1 MVIYIDGPN
10 NTGKTTLVNK
20 LAEVLREKQYVVNI
34 FHADENFENTKE
46 AYTALIDEHED
57 DILILDR
64 GWLGEQVYP
73 YLRKRI
79 PKISR
84 WEIACLS
91 NKNSVYTFITNAS
104 TTDIEKAA
112 LKKKEVFDKIETIQ
126 EINLF
131 GSAASYLS
139 YTGCKY
145 DLIRTLCASLD
156 VQINQ
161 ILEVLDFPKNLKKI
175 CYAAKGYAAD
185 AGVDILIDKDIMFEP
200 GTTTIVELPVKITP
214 EEGQMAYLIERT
226 SAAKKGL
233 FVHSCPI
240 DANYTGAVHAIVYN
254 SSKFYVQY
262 KAGEAF
268 CQVVNVSINYPKDI
282 PCKKEGKRTDS
293 CFGGTD
299 GNTSKNS

>member
-34 FHADENFENTKE
+34 FHADENFENTYS
-46 AYTALIDEHED
+46 AYNKLISEHEN

-64 GWLGEQVYP
+64 GWIGEQVYP

-79 PKISR
+79 PKISQ
-84 WEIACLS
+84 WKIACLS
-91 NKNSVYTFITNAS
+91 NKNSVYTFITNS
-104 TTDIEKAA
+104 YMTDIEKAA
-112 LKKKEVFDKIETIQ
+112 LKKKEVFDKIETFQ
-126 EINLF
+126 EKNLF
-131 GSAASYLS
+131 ANAVSYLS
-139 YTGCKY
+139 YTTRRC
-145 DLIRTLCASLD
+145 DVIMTLYTSLD
-156 VQINQ
+156 TQVEQ
-161 ILEVLDFPKNLKKI
+161 ILKTLDFPKNLKKI
-175 CYAAKGYAAD
+175 SYIAKGYAAD
-185 AGVDILIDKDIMFEP
+185 AGVDIFIDKDVTFEP

-214 EEGQMAYLIERT
+214 EEGQMAYLVERT

-240 DANYTGAVHAIVYN
+240 DANYTGTVHAIVYN
-254 SSKFYVQY
+254 SSKFYIQY
-262 KAGEAF
+262 KVGEAF

-299 GNTSKNS
+299 GNTSKNG

>member
-20 LAEVLREKQYVVNI
+20 LAEVLREKQYIVNI
-34 FHADENFENTKE
+34 FHADENFENTYS
-46 AYTALIDEHED
+46 AYDKLISEHED

-64 GWLGEQVYP
+64 GWIGEQVYS

-79 PKISR
+79 PKISQ

-91 NKNSVYTFITNAS
+91 SKNSVYTFITNACI
-104 TTDIEKAA
+104 TDIENAT
-112 LKKKEVFDKIETIQ
+112 LKKKEVFDKIETVQ

-131 GSAASYLS
+131 ANTASYLV
-139 YTGCKY
+139 YTQSGY
-145 DLIRTLCASLD
+145 DIVRTLRTPLD
-156 VQINQ
+156 AQVKQ
-161 ILEVLDFPKNLKKI
+161 ILETLDFSKNLKKRS
-175 CYAAKGYAAD
+175 YFAKGYAAD
-185 AGVDILIDKDIMFEP
+185 AGVDILIDKDVTFEP

-240 DANYTGAVHAIVYN
+240 DANYTGTVHAIVYN
-254 SSKFYVQY
+254 SSKFYMQY

-268 CQVVNVSINYPKDI
+268 CQVVNVSINYPKNI

>member
-1 MVIYIDGPN
+1 MIIYIDGPN
-10 NTGKTTLVNK
+10 NTGKTTLINK
-20 LAEVLREKQYVVNI
+20 LAEVLKEKQYVVNI
-34 FHADENFENTKE
+34 FHADENFKNTYD
-46 AYTALIDEHED
+46 AYKTLINEHKD

-64 GWLGEQVYP
+64 GWIGEQVYP

-79 PKISR
+79 PKIANWQIDS
-84 WEIACLS
+84 LS
-91 NKNSVYTFITNAS
+91 NKKSVYTFITYACAA
-104 TTDIEKAA
+104 DIKKAT
-112 LKKKEVFDKIETIQ
+112 LKKREVFDKIETAQ

-131 GSAASYLS
+131 ANAASYLLHVD
-139 YTGCKY
+139 CRY
-145 DLIRTLCASLD
+145 DIIRTLCTSLD
-156 VQINQ
+156 DQIKQ
-161 ILEVLDFPKNLKKI
+161 ILKTLDFSNNLKKI
-175 CYAAKGYAAD
+175 SYFVKGYAAD
-185 AGVDILIDKDIMFEP
+185 AGVDILIDKDVTFEP
-200 GTTTIVELPVKITP
+200 GTTTIVELPVNITP

-240 DANYTGAVHAIVYN
+240 DANYTGVVHAIVYN

-268 CQVVNVSINYPKDI
+268 CQVVNVSINYPKNVH
-282 PCKKEGKRTDS
+282 CKKEGKRTDS

>member
-20 LAEVLREKQYVVNI
+20 LAEVLREKQYIVNI
-34 FHADENFENTKE
+34 FHADENFENTYE
-46 AYTALIDEHED
+46 AYDKLIREHED

-64 GWLGEQVYP
+64 GWICEQVYP
-73 YLRKRI
+73 YLRKRV
-79 PKISR
+79 PKISN
-84 WEIACLS
+84 WQIACLS
-91 NKNSVYTFITNAS
+91 SKGSTYTLITNAYR
-104 TTDIEKAA
+104 TDIEKAT

-131 GSAASYLS
+131 ANAASYLS

-145 DLIRTLCASLD
+145 DIIRTLRTSLD
-156 VQINQ
+156 AQIGQ
-161 ILEVLDFPKNLKKI
+161 ILETIDFSKNLKKI
-175 CYAAKGYAAD
+175 SYFTKGYAAD
-185 AGVDILIDKDIMFEP
+185 AGVDILIDKDVIFEP

-240 DANYTGAVHAIVYN
+240 DANYTGVVHAIVYN
-254 SSKFYVQY
+254 SSKFYIQY

-268 CQVVNVSINYPKDI
+268 CQVVNVSINYPKNV
-282 PCKKEGKRTDS
+282 PCKKEGKRTNS

-299 GNTSKNS
+299 GQNKN

>member
-34 FHADENFENTKE
+34 FHADENFENTCA
-46 AYTALIDEHED
+46 AYDKLITEHED

-64 GWLGEQVYP
+64 GWIGEQVYP
-73 YLRKRI
+73 YLRKRV
-79 PKISR
+79 PKISN
-84 WEIACLS
+84 WQIASLS
-91 NKNSVYTFITNAS
+91 SKNSVYTFITNAYV
-104 TTDIEKAA
+104 TDIEKAT

-131 GSAASYLS
+131 SNAASYLS
-139 YTGCKY
+139 YTASRY
-145 DLIRTLCASLD
+145 NIIRTLRTSLD
-156 VQINQ
+156 AQIGQ
-161 ILEVLDFPKNLKKI
+161 ILETIDFSKNLKKI
-175 CYAAKGYAAD
+175 SYFTKGYAAD
-185 AGVDILIDKDIMFEP
+185 AGVDILIDKDVMFEP

-240 DANYTGAVHAIVYN
+240 DANYTGVVHAIVYN

-268 CQVVNVSINYPKDI
+268 CQVVNVSINYPKNV

>member
-10 NTGKTTLVNK
+10 NTGKTTLINK
-20 LAEVLREKQYVVNI
+20 LAEVLKEKQYVVNI
-34 FHADENFENTKE
+34 FHADENFENTFE
-46 AYTALIDEHED
+46 AYENLINEHLD

-64 GWLGEQVYP
+64 GWIGEQVYP

-79 PKISR
+79 PKISS
-84 WEIACLS
+84 WEVAVLS
-91 NKNSVYTFITNAS
+91 SRSNVFTFITSAKTEDIRKAS
-104 TTDIEKAA
+104 
-112 LKKKEVFDKIETIQ
+112 LKKNEVFDKTESIQ
-126 EINLF
+126 ENNLF
-131 GSAASYLS
+131 SNMTAYLS
-139 YTGCKY
+139 HTLCPY
-145 DLIRTLCASLD
+145 DIIRTLRTSLD
-156 VQINQ
+156 TQVKQ
-161 ILEVLDFPKNLKKI
+161 ILDDVHFSENLKKI
-175 CYAAKGYAAD
+175 SYFAKGYAAD
-185 AGVDILIDKDIMFEP
+185 AGVDILIDKNITFEP
-200 GTTTIVELPVKITP
+200 GTTTIVELPVKVTP